1 MSKNENKSNNIS
13 EKSTSD
19 FEPNSNQSNPSSN
32 IPKEKI
38 CLFNGDDNLEKM
50 LINYSCND
58 DEDKNL
64 YFKDVIIKEEK
75 EQSFLNKKTTISKK
89 NTNVKKN
96 DIKKKISNEN
106 KNNKEEKLENPE
118 NQKLCQKKSNE
129 VKKTPRKLVRIKFRK
144 KKNINSNENN
154 MNINNK
160 EIFNSENFYSENF
173 NNFQNLNLGYL
184 LEQNLDSSP
193 GRTREIS
200 LEEGTETTQSI
211 TNNKIKGI
219 NYNIN
224 LSKNDVRMIDN
235 IDIFK

>member
-89 NTNVKKN
+89 IQMQKKMILKKKYQMKIKI
-96 DIKKKISNEN
+96 IKKKN
-106 KNNKEEKLENPE
+106 
-118 NQKLCQKKSNE
+118 
-129 VKKTPRKLVRIKFRK
+129 
-144 KKNINSNENN
+144 
-154 MNINNK
+154 
-160 EIFNSENFYSENF
+160 
-173 NNFQNLNLGYL
+173 
-184 LEQNLDSSP
+184 
-193 GRTREIS
+193 
-200 LEEGTETTQSI
+200 
-211 TNNKIKGI
+211 
-219 NYNIN
+219 
-224 LSKNDVRMIDN
+224 
-235 IDIFK
+235 

>member
-1 MSKNENKSNNIS
+1 M
-13 EKSTSD
+13 
-19 FEPNSNQSNPSSN
+19 F
-32 IPKEKI
+32 
-38 CLFNGDDNLEKM
+38 
-50 LINYSCND
+50 INYSCND

-64 YFKDVIIKEEK
+64 YFKDVTIKEEK

-96 DIKKKISNEN
+96 DIKKKMSIE
-106 KNNKEEKLENPE
+106 NNKEEKLENPE
-118 NQKLCQKKSNE
+118 NQKICQKKSNE
-129 VKKTPRKLVRIKFRK
+129 VKKTSRKLVRIKFRK
-144 KKNINSNENN
+144 KKNINSNKNN

-160 EIFNSENFYSENF
+160 EN
-173 NNFQNLNLGYL
+173 L

-200 LEEGTETTQSI
+200 LEEGTETTKSI

-224 LSKNDVRMIDN
+224 MSKNDVRMIDN

>member
-64 YFKDVIIKEEK
+64 YFKDVII
-75 EQSFLNKKTTISKK
+75 
-89 NTNVKKN
+89 
-96 DIKKKISNEN
+96 
-106 KNNKEEKLENPE
+106 KEEKLENPE

-184 LEQNLDSSP
+184 LEQNLDSSS

-200 LEEGTETTQSI
+200 LEERTETTKSI
-211 TNNKIKGI
+211 TNIEIKVI